1 MVPVGDANIIS
12 GICKGSIELKT
23 SNLLKNTKIIGV
35 QSDESLLFLTN
46 LILIVLSLLD

>member
-23 SNLLKNTKIIGV
+23 SNLLKKM
-35 QSDESLLFLTN
+35 QKLLLFP
-46 LILIVLSLLD
+46 VRRKPFFF